1 MHNLKNNQTFCHPFC
16 LFMYNNNKESE
27 ILKKNYNISEDA
39 LLLKKLILDEATNE
53 EKLRA
58 EKLLASNPKLRK
70 QFDLL
75 RKESVIN
82 ESFNHYS
89 KYSGKKAYNNFL
101 HVVRNKQPMI
111 AYRAKKRLMWYS
123 AAAVAAIVIGL
134 FLWTQPNIYES
145 KQQLALSSKTFNYN
159 TNHSSLIRTVN
170 LSNALNKVPTGNAN
184 VTVVKNIRHNYFGTL
199 LSQSSK
205 NNSIGKVDSTKKQQ
219 QSVKYNNDVI
229 PRGQE
234 KLVKLPDGTTVYMNA
249 ASTLTY
255 PTAFTGKERVVML
268 KGEAYFDVTKDPD
281 HPFIVET
288 KFGDVK
294 VLGTAFDI
302 NAYDDLGKCYT
313 TLVRGKV
320 QLTTK
325 DDITVMLTP
334 GQQAVVS
341 SSGDVSKHSVDVTD
355 YVSWMSGTYRFEN
368 TPLKEIMMI
377 VERTYDVHVVLED
390 KSLNNI
396 NYSGT
401 VLCYPSVN
409 AFLDVFESV
418 GDLTYRIKGRTVY
431 INKE

>member
-1 MHNLKNNQTFCHPFC
+1 
-16 LFMYNNNKESE
+16 MYINNKENK

-39 LLLKKLILDEATNE
+39 LLLKKLILDEATKE

-75 RKESVIN
+75 RKKSVLD
-82 ESFNHYS
+82 ESFNHYN

-101 HVVRNKQPMI
+101 YVVKNKRRVI
-111 AYRAKKRLMWYS
+111 VYRTKERLLWYS

-134 FLWTQPNIYES
+134 FLWTQPNVFES
-145 KQQLALSSKTFNYN
+145 KQQLALSSKTFNNN
-159 TNHSSLIRTVN
+159 TNHSSLIRTAN

-199 LSQSSK
+199 LSQSSTA
-205 NNSIGKVDSTKKQQ
+205 NSKLVGKADSTEQQ

-268 KGEAYFDVTKDPD
+268 KGEAYFDVTKDPE

-341 SSGDVSKHSVDVTD
+341 SSGDVSKRSVDVTD
-355 YVSWMSGTYRFEN
+355 YVSWMAGTYRFEN

-377 VERTYDVHVVLED
+377 VERTYDVHVVFED

-401 VLCYPSVN
+401 VLRYPSVN

>member
-16 LFMYNNNKESE
+16 LFMYNNNKESK

-268 KGEAYFDVTKDPD
+268 KGEAYFDVTKDPA

-401 VLCYPSVN
+401 VLRYPSVN